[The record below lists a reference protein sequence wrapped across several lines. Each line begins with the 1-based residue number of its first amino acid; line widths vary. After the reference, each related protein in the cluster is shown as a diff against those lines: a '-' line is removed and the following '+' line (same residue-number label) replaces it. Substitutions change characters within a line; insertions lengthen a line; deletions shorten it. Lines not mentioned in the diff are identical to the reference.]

1 MTSIVIADDEIGL
14 VDTLIEL
21 LEINKFDIVGIA
33 NDGKHAAE
41 LCLKFTPDFL
51 IMDLSMPKFDGFF
64 TLEKIQNLTQTKI
77 IVLTGVIDEAILKK
91 ITPFDVFSLQMKP
104 IMIKDL
110 LKLLNS

>member
-1 MTSIVIADDEIGL
+1 MPSVVIADDETGI
-14 VDTLIEL
+14 VETLGEI
-21 LEINKFDIVGIA
+21 LEINEFDIVGVA
-33 NDGKHAAE
+33 HDGKHAAE

-91 ITPFDVFSLQMKP
+91 ITPFGVFSLQMKP

>member
-41 LCLKFTPDFL
+41 LCLKFNPDFL
-51 IMDLSMPKFDGFF
+51 IMDLSMPQFDGFF
-64 TLEKIQNLTQTKI
+64 ALEKIKNLTQTKT
-77 IVLTGVIDEAILKK
+77 IVLTGVIDEEILNKL
-91 ITPFDVFSLQMKP
+91 TPYTIFSLEMKP
-104 IMIKDL
+104 IMVSTL
-110 LKLLNS
+110 LKLLKP